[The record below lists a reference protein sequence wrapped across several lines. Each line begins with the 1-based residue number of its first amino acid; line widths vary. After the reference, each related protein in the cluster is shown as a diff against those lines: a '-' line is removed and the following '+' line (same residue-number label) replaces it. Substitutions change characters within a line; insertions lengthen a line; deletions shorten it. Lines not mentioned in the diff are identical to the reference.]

1 MRVQKPKHTL
11 YIFLAVIL
19 CMVVCLVIL
28 KTGNTPEPVTM
39 NVSLYKVVPD
49 YDSFK
54 KTIADRWKEK
64 HPEVELNFENWDC
77 YSGEVPEG
85 LDVFVFDTISLDSF
99 AEKGFLLALS
109 EKDIQDYNDLIPS
122 FVEGCRVN
130 GTLCV
135 IPQFL
140 CTDLLYTRKKD
151 ADLKNVQ
158 NIDDLY
164 SVLGDSGLLLEKHS
178 FTSKIGLYLQA
189 LIDEKQSYM
198 DQYPPIKEGELS
210 PIATDSLEKMRKMHL
225 TDSEG
230 DLEDES
236 RFYYARKFAEGM
248 GRAYIGYSEAMN
260 EMGESASDMDFRLFS
275 MTGDENIPVFYVDA
289 AAINA
294 KISDKK
300 RALALDLLNI
310 ITGTDALTRAI
321 ANDSDPQ
328 YLLAARYSI
337 YDALKSDYPIYKDL
351 KNVASVPD
359 AFVFRIK
366 PDGNDYLEEA
376 EKNKDA
382 MLPLMK

>member
-99 AEKGFLLALS
+99 AERGFLLALS

-151 ADLKNVQ
+151 ADLKTVQ

-164 SVLGDSGLLLEKHS
+164 SVLGDSGLLLEKYS

-275 MTGDENIPVFYVDA
+275 MTDSKNIPVFYVDA

>member
-99 AEKGFLLALS
+99 AERGFLLALS

-151 ADLKNVQ
+151 ADLKTVQ

-275 MTGDENIPVFYVDA
+275 MTDSKNIPVFYVDA

>member
-99 AEKGFLLALS
+99 AERGFLLALS

-130 GTLCV
+130 GTLYA

-140 CTDLLYTRKKD
+140 CADLLYTRKND

-158 NIDDLY
+158 NIDSLY
-164 SVLGDSGLLLEKHS
+164 NVLGDSGLLLDKHS
-178 FTSKIGLYLQA
+178 ATSKICMYLQA

>member
-19 CMVVCLVIL
+19 FMVICLVIL

-99 AEKGFLLALS
+99 AERGFLLALS

-275 MTGDENIPVFYVDA
+275 MTDSKNIPVFYVDA

>member
-77 YSGEVPEG
+77 YSGEVPES

-130 GTLCV
+130 GTLYA

-140 CTDLLYTRKKD
+140 CADLLYTRKND

-158 NIDDLY
+158 NIDSLY
-164 SVLGDSGLLLEKHS
+164 NVLGDSGLLLDKHS
-178 FTSKIGLYLQA
+178 ATSKICMYLQA

-198 DQYPPIKEGELS
+198 DHFPPIKEGELS
-210 PIATDSLEKMRKMHL
+210 PIAADSIEKMRKMHQ
-225 TDSEG
+225 TDPKNEP
-230 DLEDES
+230 EDEDQ
-236 RFYYARKFAEGM
+236 FYFARKFAEGM

-275 MTGDENIPVFYVDA
+275 MTDSKNIPVFYVDA

-294 KISDKK
+294 KISSKK

-310 ITGTDALTRAI
+310 ITGTDALARAQT
-321 ANDSDPQ
+321 NGGSPQ
-328 YLLAARYSI
+328 YLLSARYSI
-337 YDALKSDYPIYKDL
+337 YDAMASDYPLYEEL
-351 KNVASVPD
+351 KKIASVPD

>member
-19 CMVVCLVIL
+19 CMVICLVIL

-99 AEKGFLLALS
+99 AERGFLLALS

-164 SVLGDSGLLLEKHS
+164 SVLGDSGLLLEKYS

-275 MTGDENIPVFYVDA
+275 MTDSKNIPVFYVDA

>member
-99 AEKGFLLALS
+99 AERGSLLALS

-198 DQYPPIKEGELS
+198 DQYPPIQEGELS

>member
-1 MRVQKPKHTL
+1 M
-11 YIFLAVIL
+11 IF
-19 CMVVCLVIL
+19 
-28 KTGNTPEPVTM
+28 
-39 NVSLYKVVPD
+39 
-49 YDSFK
+49 
-54 KTIADRWKEK
+54 
-64 HPEVELNFENWDC
+64 
-77 YSGEVPEG
+77 
-85 LDVFVFDTISLDSF
+85 
-99 AEKGFLLALS
+99 
-109 EKDIQDYNDLIPS
+109 PS

-230 DLEDES
+230 DLKDES

>member
-99 AEKGFLLALS
+99 AERGFLLALS

-130 GTLCV
+130 GTLYA

-140 CTDLLYTRKKD
+140 CADLLYTRKKD

>member
-54 KTIADRWKEK
+54 KTISDRWKEK

-99 AEKGFLLALS
+99 AE
-109 EKDIQDYNDLIPS
+109 
-122 FVEGCRVN
+122 
-130 GTLCV
+130 
-135 IPQFL
+135 
-140 CTDLLYTRKKD
+140 
-151 ADLKNVQ
+151 
-158 NIDDLY
+158 
-164 SVLGDSGLLLEKHS
+164 
-178 FTSKIGLYLQA
+178 
-189 LIDEKQSYM
+189 
-198 DQYPPIKEGELS
+198 
-210 PIATDSLEKMRKMHL
+210 
-225 TDSEG
+225 
-230 DLEDES
+230 
-236 RFYYARKFAEGM
+236 GM
-248 GRAYIGYSEAMN
+248 RAYIGYSEAMN

-275 MTGDENIPVFYVDA
+275 MTDSKNIPVFYVDA

-294 KISDKK
+294 KISNKK
-300 RALALDLLNI
+300 RSLALDLLNI

-337 YDALKSDYPIYKDL
+337 YDAMASDYPLYEEL
-351 KNVASVPD
+351 KKIASVPD

>member
-85 LDVFVFDTISLDSF
+85 LDVFVFDTISQDSF
-99 AEKGFLLALS
+99 AERGFLLALS

-275 MTGDENIPVFYVDA
+275 MTDSKNIPVFYVDA

>member
-54 KTIADRWKEK
+54 KTISDRWKEK

-99 AEKGFLLALS
+99 AERGFLLALS

-164 SVLGDSGLLLEKHS
+164 SVLGDSGLLLEKYS

-275 MTGDENIPVFYVDA
+275 MTDSKNIPVFYVDA

>member
-99 AEKGFLLALS
+99 AERGFLLALS

-130 GTLCV
+130 GTLYA

-140 CTDLLYTRKKD
+140 CADLLYTRKND

-158 NIDDLY
+158 NIDSLY
-164 SVLGDSGLLLEKHS
+164 NVLGDSGLLLEKHS

-275 MTGDENIPVFYVDA
+275 MTDSKNIPVFYVDA

-294 KISDKK
+294 KISSKK

-310 ITGTDALTRAI
+310 ITGTDALARAQT
-321 ANDSDPQ
+321 NGGSPQ
-328 YLLAARYSI
+328 YLLSARYSI
-337 YDALKSDYPIYKDL
+337 YDAMASDYPLYEEL
-351 KNVASVPD
+351 KKIASVPD

>member
-99 AEKGFLLALS
+99 AERGFLLALS

-294 KISDKK
+294 KISSKK

-310 ITGTDALTRAI
+310 ITGTDALARAQT
-321 ANDSDPQ
+321 NGGSPQ
-328 YLLAARYSI
+328 YLLSARYSI
-337 YDALKSDYPIYKDL
+337 YDAMASDYPLYEEL
-351 KNVASVPD
+351 KKIASVPD

>member
-99 AEKGFLLALS
+99 AERGFLLALS

-275 MTGDENIPVFYVDA
+275 MTDSKNIPVFYVDA

>member
-1 MRVQKPKHTL
+1 MDGLLAL
-11 YIFLAVIL
+11 YIYLLTGLAKFSRPLSVIGFGEYREWHPGEKL
-19 CMVVCLVIL
+19 KILLV
-28 KTGNTPEPVTM
+28 GYNGAR
-39 NVSLYKVVPD
+39 N
-49 YDSFK
+49 
-54 KTIADRWKEK
+54 ADRWKEK

-99 AEKGFLLALS
+99 AERGFLLALS

>member
-99 AEKGFLLALS
+99 AERGFLLALS

-130 GTLCV
+130 GTLYA

-140 CTDLLYTRKKD
+140 CADLLYTRKND

-158 NIDDLY
+158 NIDSLY
-164 SVLGDSGLLLEKHS
+164 NVLGDSGLLLDKHS
-178 FTSKIGLYLQA
+178 ATSKICMYLQA

-275 MTGDENIPVFYVDA
+275 MTDSKNIPVFYVDA

-294 KISDKK
+294 KISSKK

-310 ITGTDALTRAI
+310 ITGTDALARAQT
-321 ANDSDPQ
+321 NGGSPQ
-328 YLLAARYSI
+328 YLLSARYSI
-337 YDALKSDYPIYKDL
+337 YDAMASDYPLYEEL
-351 KNVASVPD
+351 KKIASVPD

>member
-1 MRVQKPKHTL
+1 M
-11 YIFLAVIL
+11 
-19 CMVVCLVIL
+19 
-28 KTGNTPEPVTM
+28 
-39 NVSLYKVVPD
+39 
-49 YDSFK
+49 
-54 KTIADRWKEK
+54 
-64 HPEVELNFENWDC
+64 
-77 YSGEVPEG
+77 
-85 LDVFVFDTISLDSF
+85 
-99 AEKGFLLALS
+99 
-109 EKDIQDYNDLIPS
+109 IPS